1 MTTDYIIVGLGL
13 AGISFCEYLR
23 ENGKEFVV
31 FDGGSQQSSAVAGGV
46 YNPVVLKR
54 FTPAWKA
61 GEQLDIAMSLYRKLE
76 KRFTRKFV
84 YPMPVYRKFAS
95 VEEQNLWFE
104 AADKPALSPFLSPRI
119 MHNDNPRIHAPYGFG
134 EVWHTGRIGVKELQE
149 EYTDHLLAQNKLRKE
164 SLDYEVLEFTEG
176 GVRYKEIAAKHIVF
190 AEGFGM
196 MSNPFFNY
204 LPLRGAKGELL
215 TIKASGLRLNAILK
229 SSVFLI
235 PLQDDLYKV
244 GATYNWQDKTNAVTP
259 RAREELLSKL
269 KPVLD
274 GEYEVVEQEAGIRPT
289 VTDRRPLT
297 GRHPHY
303 KNMYILNGL
312 GTRGTLTGPYVAGQ
326 LYRFIEED
334 APLSEEIDIERFRS
348 KYPG

>member
-13 AGISFCEYLR
+13 AGISFCEQLR
-23 ENGKEFVV
+23 DHNKDFVV

-54 FTPAWKA
+54 FTAAWRSE
-61 GEQLDIAMSLYRKLE
+61 EQLGVAMPLYRKLE
-76 KRFTRKFV
+76 KRLSRKLV

-119 MHNDNPRIHAPYGFG
+119 IYNDNPRIHAPHGFG

-149 EYTDHLLAQNKLRKE
+149 EYAADLLMRHRLQKE
-164 SLDYEVLEFTEG
+164 TLDYNALEFTKN
-176 GVRYKEIAAKHIVF
+176 GVRYKEIMAKHIVF

-215 TIKASGLRLNAILK
+215 TIKAPGLHTDVILK

-235 PLQDDLYKV
+235 PLGGDLYKV
-244 GATYNWQDKTNAVTP
+244 GATYNWQDKTNVTTS
-259 RAREELLSKL
+259 RAKEELSAKL
-269 KPVLD
+269 KAVLD
-274 GEYEVVEQEAGIRPT
+274 CEYEITGQEAGIRPT
-289 VTDRRPLT
+289 VTDRRPMT
-297 GRHPHY
+297 GRHPRY
-303 KNMYILNGL
+303 ENVYILNGL

-326 LYRFIEED
+326 LYRFIEEGMSLD
-334 APLSEEIDIERFRS
+334 REIDIERFRA
-348 KYPG
+348 KYPA

>member
-1 MTTDYIIVGLGL
+1 MITDYIIVGLGL
-13 AGISFCEYLR
+13 AGISFCEQLR
-23 ENGKEFVV
+23 EKGRDFVV
-31 FDGGSQQSSAVAGGV
+31 FDGGSQQSSTVAGGV

-54 FTPAWKA
+54 FTAAWRSE
-61 GEQLDIAMSLYRKLE
+61 EQLGIAVPLYRKLE
-76 KRFTRKFV
+76 ERLSRKLV

-119 MHNDNPRIHAPYGFG
+119 IHNDNPCVHAPHGFG
-134 EVWHTGRIGVKELQE
+134 EVWHTGRIGVRELQE
-149 EYTDHLLAQNKLRKE
+149 EYTADLLMQHKLRKE
-164 SLDYEVLEFTEG
+164 DLDYAALEFIKD
-176 GVRYKEIAAKHIVF
+176 GVRYKEIVAKHIVF

-215 TIKASGLRLNAILK
+215 TIKAPRLRMNTILK

-235 PLQDDLYKV
+235 PLGDDLYKV
-244 GATYNWQDKTNAVTP
+244 GATYNWQDKTNTITS
-259 RAREELLSKL
+259 RAKEELSGKL
-269 KPVLD
+269 KPILD
-274 GEYEVVEQEAGIRPT
+274 CEYEVIGQEAGIRPT
-289 VTDRRPLT
+289 VTDRRPMA
-297 GRHPHY
+297 GRHPRY

-326 LYRFIEED
+326 LYRFIEEKIS
-334 APLSEEIDIERFRS
+334 LNEEIDIERFRA
-348 KYPG
+348 KYPW